1 MPSSLAVAKEV
12 DSGSK
17 IPDFL
22 ASSNHSPNISIGS
35 RSVVGSGRP
44 LVIPR
49 PRVMTKLSL
58 DLMDMVSN
66 VGLAGPQEN
75 C

>member
-1 MPSSLAVAKEV
+1 MPSSLAVAKED
-12 DSGSK
+12 DSESK
-17 IPDFL
+17 IPDSL

-44 LVIPR
+44 RMIPR

-58 DLMDMVSN
+58 DLMDIVSN